1 MGYVKEF
8 QDKIEKREIETFLI
22 CIKIDTQKLDM
33 ADRKNK
39 NISVVIITLNEE
51 KNIERCIKSAKQ
63 ISNDIVVV
71 DSGSMDKTVHLA
83 MDLGARVFTKTWEGY
98 ASQKNFGNQKT
109 INNLIFSMDADEEI
123 SKELASNILK
133 EIAANKNDVNLSI
146 NILSNFEGKFIYH
159 GGWYPDWHLRLF
171 NKFNTHWNSDLVH
184 ERLVHKEVF
193 PEIKVTGNLLH
204 YTATNRYFFWTKM
217 ERYAFLYAENKVEKE
232 VEYNAGKKYY
242 SSIFRFIK
250 EYILKMGF
258 LDGSA
263 GWVIAMQNAR
273 YTYLKYFYMEYLY
286 ELALDD
292 LN

>member
-1 MGYVKEF
+1 MDDV
-8 QDKIEKREIETFLI
+8 
-22 CIKIDTQKLDM
+22 
-33 ADRKNK
+33 KNK

-71 DSGSMDKTVHLA
+71 DSGSSDKTIQLA
-83 MDLGARVFTKTWEGY
+83 NDLGARVFVKTWEGY
-98 ASQKNFGNQKT
+98 ASQKNFGNQKA

-133 EIAANKNDVNLSI
+133 ELAANKNDVNLSI

-171 NKFNTHWNSDLVH
+171 NKENTSWSNDLVH
-184 ERLVHKEVF
+184 ERLVHNNSIPVT
-193 PEIKVTGNLLH
+193 KVKGNLLH
-204 YTATNRYFFWTKM
+204 YTADTREFFRNKM
-217 ERYAFLYAENKVEKE
+217 DRYAFLYAENKVEKGI
-232 VEYNAGKKYY
+232 EYKVGKKFY
-242 SSIFRFIK
+242 SAIFRFIK
-250 EYILKMGF
+250 EYVFKMGF

-263 GWVIAMQNAR
+263 GWIIAMQNAR